1 MKIITEIVK
10 MKTAE
15 GVVKEDFIKWVNEL
29 EVEFHA
35 KKTGYIDSE
44 LMLDEKK
51 NEWVMIQHWSSADNL
66 KNASKEMFKESITE
80 NFRNAL
86 DPKSVKMSTYNQ
98 IQTWSLDQ

>member
-1 MKIITEIVK
+1 MKIMTEIVR

-15 GVVKEDFIKWVNEL
+15 GVAKEDFVKWVNEL

-35 KKTGYIDSE
+35 KKTGYLDSE
-44 LMLDEKK
+44 LMFDEKK
-51 NEWVMIQHWSSADNL
+51 DEWVMIQHWSSADNL
-66 KNASKEMFKESITE
+66 KNASREMFEESITE

-86 DPKSVKMSTYNQ
+86 DPKSVKMIIYSQ

>member
-1 MKIITEIVK
+1 MRMMTEIVR

-44 LMLDEKK
+44 LMFDEKK
-51 NEWVMIQHWSSADNL
+51 DEWVMIQHWSSMVEL
-66 KNASKEMFKESITE
+66 KNASREMFEESITE

-86 DPKSVKMSTYNQ
+86 DPKSVKMIIYNQ
-98 IQTWSLDQ
+98 VQTWSLDQ

>member
-1 MKIITEIVK
+1 MKIVTEIAR

-15 GVVKEDFIKWVNEL
+15 GILKEDFVKWVNEL

-44 LMLDEKK
+44 LIFDERED
-51 NEWVMIQHWSSADNL
+51 EWIMIQHWSSMEDL
-66 KNASKEMFKESITE
+66 KNSSREMFTESITE

-86 DPKSVKMSTYNQ
+86 DPKSVKMSMYNQ
-98 IQTWSLDQ
+98 IQTWSLE